1 MTHKKSVTDTLELL
15 CVIEQIVRFVLVQK
29 SILDCYIWLRRGSK
43 DRVAVR
49 EKQGWCGADQTPP
62 AEFESNHLCGAEPGS
77 DSGSIHSSDLVLTL
91 LPLRL
96 HSLTQPRP
104 STLLQNRTE
113 RLRTNG
119 VSRTCQLGDSSDR
132 AYTCH
137 LRAGFGRREASTVH
151 RVCGETGEESR
162 NRVFLVMLYT
172 HPDLTNLLKPI
183 ACRYREWT
191 LGLRLI
197 CRTMNAVLEPLVLN
211 RLTLNRE
218 DLLSGASGIH
228 EMLETIASGT
238 ASPIAK
244 YTKSLFIGSLHDVSS
259 AADSDES
266 DMAGGPIYPEEYETH
281 NYDEEVENDGEDEGD
296 PSLYGSRHDLGQH
309 IQGIFSYLE
318 DVEDVAAEDDLANF
332 QDDDAETILRVSRLI
347 RDALIKFSTLES
359 FRYDVF
365 GF

>member
-1 MTHKKSVTDTLELL
+1 M
-15 CVIEQIVRFVLVQK
+15 
-29 SILDCYIWLRRGSK
+29 
-43 DRVAVR
+43 
-49 EKQGWCGADQTPP
+49 
-62 AEFESNHLCGAEPGS
+62 
-77 DSGSIHSSDLVLTL
+77 
-91 LPLRL
+91 
-96 HSLTQPRP
+96 
-104 STLLQNRTE
+104 
-113 RLRTNG
+113 
-119 VSRTCQLGDSSDR
+119 
-132 AYTCH
+132 
-137 LRAGFGRREASTVH
+137 
-151 RVCGETGEESR
+151 
-162 NRVFLVMLYT
+162 FLAMLYT
-172 HPDLTNLLKPI
+172 HPDLTNLLKPV
-183 ACRYREWT
+183 ACRYREWA

-197 CRTMNAVLEPLVLN
+197 CHTMNAVLEPLVLN

-266 DMAGGPIYPEEYETH
+266 DMDGGPIYPEEYETH

-309 IQGIFSYLE
+309 IQGTVSYLE
-318 DVEDVAAEDDLANF
+318 EAEDVAAEGDLANF
-332 QDDDAETILRVSRLI
+332 QDDDAEIISRLSRLI